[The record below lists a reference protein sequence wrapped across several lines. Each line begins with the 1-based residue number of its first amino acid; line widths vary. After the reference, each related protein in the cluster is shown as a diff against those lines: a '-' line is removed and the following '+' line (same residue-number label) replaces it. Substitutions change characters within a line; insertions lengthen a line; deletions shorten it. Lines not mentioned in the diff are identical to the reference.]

1 MFDIYFIILDDKWSK
16 SRFITLVK
24 EKLTFKSD
32 KDKIKKW
39 SWLFPGENLAPSTII
54 DNYIPTYSLD
64 PSSEGKTKDKNVLKI
79 SSVIGIG
86 N

>member
-24 EKLTFKSD
+24 DTLPFKSD

-39 SWLFPGENLAPSTII
+39 SWLFLCENLTPGTDI
-54 DNYIPTYSLD
+54 
-64 PSSEGKTKDKNVLKI
+64 EGFVF
-79 SSVIGIG
+79 
-86 N
+86 